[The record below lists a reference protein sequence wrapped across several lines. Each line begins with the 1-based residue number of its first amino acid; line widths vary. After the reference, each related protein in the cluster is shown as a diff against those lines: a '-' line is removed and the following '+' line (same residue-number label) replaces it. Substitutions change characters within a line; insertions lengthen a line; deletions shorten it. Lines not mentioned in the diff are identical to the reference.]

1 MMLRHLGLDHYA
13 NRLSTATYNVLAE
26 GYTFLPLNLC
36 PDDRKHLTRDLKGT
50 ASTGEFTRAILTALE
65 TVKVEE
71 VA

>member
-26 GYTFLPLNLC
+26 GYPHLPYNSNR
-36 PDDRKHLTRDLKGT
+36 RKTLTRDLKGT
-50 ASTGEFTRAILTALE
+50 ASTGEFTRAILNALE

-71 VA
+71 PQL